1 MLLNEG
7 RHARMAHAACMH
19 GSVCTIGTRRHALV
33 QLYVHLYVYVRAVE
47 RGYAYVES
55 LGVHAHMHE

>member
-1 MLLNEG
+1 M
-7 RHARMAHAACMH
+7 HA
-19 GSVCTIGTRRHALV
+19 GTRRHALV
-33 QLYVHLYVYVRAVE
+33 RTLIGLYVYVRAVE